1 MSIESTII
9 SGIAFLAKSQQQNGS
24 FLSLSSP
31 EENNFSKAIIFPSV
45 FSTTLILSSLISLE
59 EFEGLQEVKEKA
71 VSFLLSQKSKDWSF
85 NYWDR
90 NSDQYKNIPY
100 PDDLDDTFCALAAL
114 HLFDPKILDGI
125 ALGKTISLLT
135 TLEVEE
141 GGPYRTWLVESTA
154 KKEWLDI
161 DFAVNAN
168 IAYFLS
174 LLDISLPKQIQ
185 FLEEEIEKGNIS
197 SPYYP
202 TDFPSLYFISRF
214 YKGQYKSKLIKILKE
229 SNPKNSLENALVSL
243 SLINFNERRE
253 EVKKYV
259 DRIIKDQK
267 DNKWEACSFYVGVN
281 PKRDRSYFAGSD
293 ALTSAFCLQALS
305 EYQRYALSSPGKN
318 LETRKIELDRSVLG
332 QVKKR
337 YSRTGR
343 NLQDQAIETI
353 DKVKAG
359 DEACH
364 ITLTPFFFSQALG
377 NNGSRIGDEL
387 LTALG
392 AVNLYGWIAYTIYDD
407 FLDEEG
413 DVAKLSV
420 ANVALREV
428 TGVFESILPGTG
440 FVNYAHDVMDMID
453 SANTWEVTMARNRIK
468 KSDNLKD
475 IQLPDWGNLEKLSA
489 RSFGHAL
496 GSIALLYSLGFYDL
510 SPEVKN
516 LEKFFKSYLI
526 AKQLNDDA
534 HDWQEDLKN
543 GHLTPVVT
551 RLLSKLL
558 EKKPV
563 YIVTSIEVLIE
574 ELNEIFWYDVI
585 LGTCEEILTHVQK
598 AKKSIKNIPLIEKPE
613 ILESLLIDVEGG
625 ALKALRDQKRTIDFL
640 NIYS

>member
-1 MSIESTII
+1 
-9 SGIAFLAKSQQQNGS
+9 
-24 FLSLSSP
+24 
-31 EENNFSKAIIFPSV
+31 
-45 FSTTLILSSLISLE
+45 
-59 EFEGLQEVKEKA
+59 
-71 VSFLLSQKSKDWSF
+71 
-85 NYWDR
+85 
-90 NSDQYKNIPY
+90 
-100 PDDLDDTFCALAAL
+100 
-114 HLFDPKILDGI
+114 
-125 ALGKTISLLT
+125 
-135 TLEVEE
+135 
-141 GGPYRTWLVESTA
+141 
-154 KKEWLDI
+154 
-161 DFAVNAN
+161 
-168 IAYFLS
+168 
-174 LLDISLPKQIQ
+174 
-185 FLEEEIEKGNIS
+185 
-197 SPYYP
+197 
-202 TDFPSLYFISRF
+202 
-214 YKGQYKSKLIKILKE
+214 
-229 SNPKNSLENALVSL
+229 
-243 SLINFNERRE
+243 
-253 EVKKYV
+253 
-259 DRIIKDQK
+259 
-267 DNKWEACSFYVGVN
+267 
-281 PKRDRSYFAGSD
+281 
-293 ALTSAFCLQALS
+293 LQALS

-440 FVNYAHDVMDMID
+440 FVNYAHNVMDMID

-534 HDWQEDLKN
+534 K
-543 GHLTPVVT
+543 
-551 RLLSKLL
+551 
-558 EKKPV
+558 
-563 YIVTSIEVLIE
+563 
-574 ELNEIFWYDVI
+574 
-585 LGTCEEILTHVQK
+585 
-598 AKKSIKNIPLIEKPE
+598 
-613 ILESLLIDVEGG
+613 
-625 ALKALRDQKRTIDFL
+625 
-640 NIYS
+640 